1 VGADGAGEHDDLV
14 IALRA
19 GERKGGSYVEKLD
32 IDCRESELRAFLERL
47 RERVEETYEDVG
59 DYDPV
64 LRSHCRLEE

>member
-1 VGADGAGEHDDLV
+1 
-14 IALRA
+14 
-19 GERKGGSYVEKLD
+19 VEKLD

-47 RERVEETYEDVG
+47 GERPATDEEQYGDVG